1 VLPIKV
7 SDPYFSWSGF
17 RHRGR
22 GARGSSI
29 ERGDVVEDA
38 VPPVGRYRLS
48 EFLGLTVEEMKRI
61 GDAVY
66 KTMGCG
72 P

>member
-1 VLPIKV
+1 MIIDYDILKP
-7 SDPYFSWSGF
+7 FF
-17 RHRGR
+17 ERHFLYL
-22 GARGSSI
+22 SYI
-29 ERGDVVEDA
+29 
-38 VPPVGRYRLS
+38 S
-48 EFLGLTVEEMKRI
+48 EFLGLTAEEMKRI